1 MSPHKAPA
9 AKHSDHRSRIFRD
22 EYAHPVW
29 QVYYGPYWVGAAHTR
44 DVAYTAA
51 VIASEVASQICESG
65 VHQLYLIQNVSV
77 NMPHFEFWEP
87 AKPFFDHKT
96 WRDHLVHPLRE
107 KLEAALPLA
116 G

>member
-9 AKHSDHRSRIFRD
+9 AKHSDHRARVFKD
-22 EYAHPVW
+22 EYSHPAW
-29 QVYYGPYWVGAAHTR
+29 QVYYGPYWVGSAHSIT
-44 DVAYTAA
+44 VAHEAA
-51 VIASEVASQICESG
+51 VLAVHAAGQVCESG
-65 VHQLYLIQNVSV
+65 VHQLYLLNAVSAAI
-77 NMPHFEFWEP
+77 NHFEFWEP
-87 AKPFFDHKT
+87 AKPFFDHQM